1 MGWDPKN
8 VPMLEDGSIVE
19 LDSRHEIIF
28 WRKKIPM
35 EQIWVDGM
43 SIGALS
49 SRAIQDRIQIGEE
62 GVLIVN
68 SKDGVVESRWLFF
81 PDEIAAS
88 HTAISA
94 EVKKLTSSKKVGDN
108 DKNARDG
115 LAKELGKML
124 NKVWGRSPVVV
135 VL

>member
-1 MGWDPKN
+1 
-8 VPMLEDGSIVE
+8 
-19 LDSRHEIIF
+19 
-28 WRKKIPM
+28 
-35 EQIWVDGM
+35 M
-43 SIGALS
+43 SIGSLS

-68 SKDGVVESRWLFF
+68 SKDGVVESRGLFF

-88 HTAISA
+88 HAAISA
-94 EVKKLTSSKKVGDN
+94 EVKKLTSGKKAGDN

-115 LAKELGKML
+115 LSKELGKML

>member
-1 MGWDPKN
+1 
-8 VPMLEDGSIVE
+8 
-19 LDSRHEIIF
+19 
-28 WRKKIPM
+28 
-35 EQIWVDGM
+35 M
-43 SIGALS
+43 SIGSLS

-68 SKDGVVESRWLFF
+68 SKDSIVESRGLFF
-81 PDEIAAS
+81 PDEITAS
-88 HTAISA
+88 HKAISD
-94 EVKKLTSSKKVGDN
+94 EVKKLTSGKKSGDN
-108 DKNARDG
+108 DKNARDA